1 MKVHLLS
8 ADRDFDF
15 SAEAIAEQDA
25 LVQDLELDVVF
36 SAMSQGDPVLDQV
49 ARQVVL
55 HGLDSPDEIRYRQS
69 VLSDFIG
76 NPDLVGELYTI
87 CLDSIR
93 ARKGNWGIWGRTSTN
108 PSTILAGSVRELE
121 MFAGFLKQLRAVA
134 EKHSDV
140 VGSDGLTNFFW
151 SLQSNLTEEYF
162 DTIEEHLR
170 RLRFRHGVL
179 MSAVVGPDISG
190 RDFVLV
196 WPNQTKTTWRQRL
209 GLGPKRGYS
218 FTVPPRD
225 DAASQSLEN
234 LRSRGVNLVA
244 NAVARS
250 ADQVESYLAVLRA
263 ELAFYIGCLNLREA
277 LSLRGV
283 PLCFPDPAPATPLQL
298 QATALRDPSLIL
310 RSKTEVLGNDVRT
323 GGKQLVIVTG
333 ANSGGK
339 STFLRSIGV
348 AQLLMQCGCVVAAE
362 AFRSSVCRGVFTHFI
377 REEDSSMER
386 GRLDDELARM
396 SSLVDSLVPGSL
408 LLCNESFASTN
419 EREGSEI
426 GRQVVRALLESGVR
440 VVYVTH
446 QYDFALSFTRSSET
460 ESVLFL
466 RAERDTDGSRS
477 FKIAEHEPQPT
488 SYGADLYAKVFSE

>member
-15 SAEAIAEQDA
+15 SAEAIPEQEA
-25 LVQDLELDVVF
+25 LVQDLE
-36 SAMSQGDPVLDQV
+36 LDQV

-76 NPDLVGELYTI
+76 HPDLVGELYAI
-87 CLDSIR
+87 CLDPIR

-134 EKHSDV
+134 EKYSDV

-179 MSAVVGPDISG
+179 MSAVLGPDISG

-225 DAASQSLEN
+225 DAASPSLEN

-250 ADQVESYLAVLRA
+250 ADHVESYLAVLRA

-277 LSLRGV
+277 LSLWGG
-283 PLCFPDPAPATPLQL
+283 PLCFPDPAPATPVQL
-298 QATALRDPSLIL
+298 QATALRDPILIL
-310 RSKTEVLGNDVRT
+310 RSKTDVFGNDVRT

-348 AQLLMQCGCVVAAE
+348 AQLLMQCGCVVPAE

-426 GRQVVRALLESGVR
+426 GRQVVRTFLESGVR

-466 RAERDTDGSRS
+466 RAERDADGSRR
-477 FKIAEHEPQPT
+477 FTLAEHEPQPT